1 MFILCNPHNPV
12 GRVWTKEE
20 LEKMGEICLKH
31 NVLVVSDEIHS
42 DLIFKDSKF
51 TSFLTLKDEL
61 KNNCIVC
68 TAPSKTFNL
77 AGLQTSLILIADD
90 EIREKYKNTL
100 MKIRLETPSTF
111 GIEAIKAGYMHS
123 AEWLD
128 ELIDYLDENRKFI
141 EEYIKEN
148 MPGVKY
154 LKPEGT
160 YLAWIDFRNVL
171 KDGETLEEIFEDK
184 AKVAIDYGNWFGEE
198 GAGYV
203 RLNFACPKSIVKE
216 ALDRVKNVIF
226 K

>member
-1 MFILCNPHNPV
+1 
-12 GRVWTKEE
+12 
-20 LEKMGEICLKH
+20 
-31 NVLVVSDEIHS
+31 
-42 DLIFKDSKF
+42 
-51 TSFLTLKDEL
+51 
-61 KNNCIVC
+61 
-68 TAPSKTFNL
+68 
-77 AGLQTSLILIADD
+77 
-90 EIREKYKNTL
+90 
-100 MKIRLETPSTF
+100 
-111 GIEAIKAGYMHS
+111 
-123 AEWLD
+123 
-128 ELIDYLDENRKFI
+128 
-141 EEYIKEN
+141 

-198 GAGYV
+198 GTGYI

>member
-1 MFILCNPHNPV
+1 
-12 GRVWTKEE
+12 
-20 LEKMGEICLKH
+20 
-31 NVLVVSDEIHS
+31 
-42 DLIFKDSKF
+42 
-51 TSFLTLKDEL
+51 
-61 KNNCIVC
+61 
-68 TAPSKTFNL
+68 
-77 AGLQTSLILIADD
+77 
-90 EIREKYKNTL
+90 

-123 AEWLD
+123 GEWLD
-128 ELIDYLDENRKFI
+128 ELMDYLDGNRKFI

-160 YLAWIDFRNVL
+160 YLAWIDFRDVL

-184 AKVAIDYGNWFGEE
+184 AKVAIDYGNWFGAE
-198 GAGYV
+198 GVGYV

-216 ALDRVKNVIF
+216 ALDRVKNVIY